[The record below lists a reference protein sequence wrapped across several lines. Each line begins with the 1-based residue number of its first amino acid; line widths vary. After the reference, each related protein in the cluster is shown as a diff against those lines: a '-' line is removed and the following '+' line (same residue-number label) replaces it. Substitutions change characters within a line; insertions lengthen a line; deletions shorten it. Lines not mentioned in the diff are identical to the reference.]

1 MEGRFCGNC
10 LVRHTI
16 HQFLVDFSLEL
27 MNFIGNINNFN
38 KNINKIDFTY

>member
-10 LVRHTI
+10 LIRPTI
-16 HQFLVDFSLEL
+16 HQFFVDFPLEL
-27 MNFIGNINNFN
+27 INSIGNVNNFN